1 MRAPPSAPKLKDSIM
16 SQTSEAA
23 AILKAQEAGYRAY
36 LDGLHIR
43 ECPHGMGTDEEQRLG
58 QAWTRGYAAS
68 RTDRARENRK
78 ASPAG

>member
-1 MRAPPSAPKLKDSIM
+1 M
-16 SQTSEAA
+16 SRTSETA

-36 LDGLHIR
+36 LDGLHVR
-43 ECPHGMGTDEEQRLG
+43 ECPHGMDTAEEELLG
-58 QAWTRGYAAS
+58 HAWLRGYAAS